1 MLCFFSE
8 RTTGG
13 VLAGLIPQSFINDL
27 IDRADIVDVVGSRVA
42 LKKSGKNYSGLCP
55 FHDEKSPSF
64 SVSPD
69 KQFFHCFGCQESGS
83 ALTFL
88 MKYERME
95 FVEAVETLAK
105 DLGLTVPR
113 EKSNRNYVEVDQ
125 RIFQALEKAERVY
138 KQQLRGMPAAVDY
151 LKGRGLTGV
160 TARDFGIGYA
170 PEGWHS
176 LSEVLLDE
184 DVSAEVMLKA
194 GLTIKNDSGRVYDRF
209 RHRIMF
215 PIRDVRGRVI
225 GFGGRKLGDEEGPKY
240 LNSPETP
247 VFAKNQELY
256 GLYEA
261 RKALR
266 NIDRLLVVEGYM
278 DVVALA
284 QGGFRNAVATL
295 GTATGEA
302 HYQKLY
308 RYTDE
313 VVCCFDGD
321 KAGRAAAWRALE
333 SALPVLNEH
342 RQLKFVF
349 LPDGEDPDSLVR
361 DQGAEAF
368 SEFLQNATPGIEYL
382 FNKLGEG
389 LDLQSLDGR
398 ARFMGL
404 ANPYVEKIPA
414 GILQQL
420 VRKRVREIG
429 GMETG
434 TIRPAGRE
442 SKPRVSM
449 RDDGEFGP
457 VLAQRLIGMLLKAP
471 SLWIELDKNTQ
482 AELLAHHKELGVL
495 GRLVSLLDAQPESDT
510 NEILIAWPEEGEQ
523 QRLIELAKKPMASSA
538 QAWRQEFLDGS
549 AHLLRQR
556 ERSKRQQH
564 IAELKALG
572 EEDKLRDLLPSKSRL
587 GDNLS

>member
-1 MLCFFSE
+1 M
-8 RTTGG
+8 
-13 VLAGLIPQSFINDL
+13 AGLIPQSFINDL

>member
-1 MLCFFSE
+1 M
-8 RTTGG
+8 
-13 VLAGLIPQSFINDL
+13 AGLIPQSFINDL
-27 IDRADIVDVVGSRVA
+27 IDRVDIVDVIDGRVA
-42 LKKSGKNYSGLCP
+42 LKKTGKNYSGLCP

-69 KQFFHCFGCQESGS
+69 KQFFHCFGCQESGT

-95 FVEAVETLAK
+95 FVEAVEALAK

-113 EKSNRNYVEVDQ
+113 EKSSRNYVEVDQ
-125 RIFQALEKAERVY
+125 GIYQALEGAEGIYR
-138 KQQLRGMPAAVDY
+138 QALRGADLAVAY
-151 LKGRGLTGV
+151 LKSRGLTGI

-170 PEGWHS
+170 PEGWHNV
-176 LSEVLLDE
+176 SEALMAKGATSDAL
-184 DVSAEVMLKA
+184 LKA
-194 GLTIKNDSGRVYDRF
+194 GLTIKNDNGRVYDRF

-215 PIRDVRGRVI
+215 PIRDLRGRVI

-247 VFAKNQELY
+247 VFSKSQELY

-284 QGGFRNAVATL
+284 QNGFRNAVATL

-361 DQGAEAF
+361 DNGAEAF
-368 SEFLQNATPGIEYL
+368 NEFLRNATPGIEYL
-382 FNKLGEG
+382 FSKLGEG
-389 LDLQSLDGR
+389 LDLQTLDGR

-404 ANPYVEKIPA
+404 ANPYVDKIPE
-414 GILQQL
+414 GILKDL
-420 VRKRVREIG
+420 VKARVREIG
-429 GMETG
+429 GMAAPLAGSAKAPVTRQGASHGVLTG
-434 TIRPAGRE
+434 KG
-442 SKPRVSM
+442 S
-449 RDDGEFGP
+449 
-457 VLAQRLIGMLLKAP
+457 VLAQRLLTILLKAP
-471 SLWIELDKNTQ
+471 LLWHQLDEDLRRQIIAHSNDLGLLGELTNF
-482 AELLAHHKELGVL
+482 
-495 GRLVSLLDAQPESDT
+495 LLDRPEANVD
-510 NEILIAWPEEGEQ
+510 EILIGWPQEESQ
-523 QRLIELAKKPMASSA
+523 QALIELAKKPLDLGEE
-538 QAWRQEFLDGS
+538 AWLQTLAEGFTN
-549 AHLLRQR
+549 LLRQR
-556 ERSKRQQH
+556 EKNQRQALL
-564 IAELKALG
+564 AELAAQGEDEKIKAA
-572 EEDKLRDLLPSKSRL
+572 
-587 GDNLS
+587 LSESTSSNSP

>member
-1 MLCFFSE
+1 MGLF
-8 RTTGG
+8 
-13 VLAGLIPQSFINDL
+13 VAGLIPQSFINDL
-27 IDRADIVDVVGSRVA
+27 IDRVDIVDVIGGRVA
-42 LKKSGKNYSGLCP
+42 LKKTGKNYSGLCP

-69 KQFFHCFGCQESGS
+69 KQFFHCFGCQESGT

-95 FVEAVETLAK
+95 FVEAVEALAK

-113 EKSNRNYVEVDQ
+113 EKSSRNYVEVDQ
-125 RIFQALEKAERVY
+125 GIYQALEGAEGIYRLA
-138 KQQLRGMPAAVDY
+138 LRGADLAVAY
-151 LKGRGLTGV
+151 LKSRGLTGI

-170 PEGWHS
+170 PEGWHNV
-176 LSEVLLDE
+176 SEALMAKGATSDALLQ
-184 DVSAEVMLKA
+184 A
-194 GLTIKNDSGRVYDRF
+194 GLTIKNDNGRVYDRF

-215 PIRDVRGRVI
+215 PIRDMRGRVI

-247 VFAKNQELY
+247 VFSKSQELY

-284 QGGFRNAVATL
+284 QNGFRNAVATL

-302 HYQKLY
+302 HYRKLY

-361 DQGAEAF
+361 DNGAEAF
-368 SEFLQNATPGIEYL
+368 NEFLRNATPGIEYL
-382 FNKLGEG
+382 FSKLSEG
-389 LDLQSLDGR
+389 LDLQTLDGR

-404 ANPYVEKIPA
+404 ANPYVDKIPE
-414 GILQQL
+414 GILKDL
-420 VRKRVREIG
+420 VKARVREIG
-429 GMETG
+429 GMSAPLAGSAKAPVTRQG
-434 TIRPAGRE
+434 TSHGVLAGKGSVR
-442 SKPRVSM
+442 
-449 RDDGEFGP
+449 
-457 VLAQRLIGMLLKAP
+457 AQRLLTILLKAP
-471 SLWIELDKNTQ
+471 SLWHQLDEDLRRQ
-482 AELLAHHKELGVL
+482 ILAHSNDMGLLGELTNF
-495 GRLVSLLDAQPESDT
+495 LLDRPEANVD
-510 NEILIAWPEEGEQ
+510 EILIGWPQDESQ
-523 QRLIELAKKPMASSA
+523 QALIELAKKPLDLGEE
-538 QAWRQEFLDGS
+538 AWLQTLAEGFTN
-549 AHLLRQR
+549 LLRQR
-556 ERSKRQQH
+556 EKNQRQALL
-564 IAELKALG
+564 AELAAQGEDEKVKAAMS
-572 EEDKLRDLLPSKSRL
+572 ESISSNSP
-587 GDNLS
+587 

>member
-1 MLCFFSE
+1 
-8 RTTGG
+8 
-13 VLAGLIPQSFINDL
+13 VAGLIPQSFINDL
-27 IDRADIVDVVGSRVA
+27 IDRADIVDVVGSRVT

-95 FVEAVETLAK
+95 FVEAVEALAK
-105 DLGLTVPR
+105 DLGLAVPR

-138 KQQLRGMPAAVDY
+138 KQELRTMPAAVDY
-151 LKGRGLTGV
+151 LKGRSLTGV

-170 PEGWHS
+170 PEGWHC
-176 LSEVLLDE
+176 LSEILQE
-184 DVSAEVMLKA
+184 EGVSAEVMLKA

-284 QGGFRNAVATL
+284 QRGFPNAVATL

-368 SEFLQNATPGIEYL
+368 ATFLQNATPGIEYL
-382 FNKLGEG
+382 FSKLGEG

-414 GILQQL
+414 GILQDL
-420 VRKRVREIG
+420 VKKRVREIG
-429 GMETG
+429 GMDSG
-434 TIRPAGRE
+434 SVRPARVE
-442 SKPRVSM
+442 SRPRANSGN
-449 RDDGEFGP
+449 DAQFGS
-457 VLAQRLIGMLLKAP
+457 VLAQRLIAMLLKAP
-471 SLWIELDKNTQ
+471 NLWQTLNSDVQKQ
-482 AELLAHHKELGVL
+482 LLAHQQELGAL
-495 GRLVSLLDAQPESDT
+495 GRLVSLLNAQPQADT
-510 NEILIAWPEEGEQ
+510 NEILIAWPEEVEQ
-523 QRLIELAKKPMASSA
+523 HRLIELAKKPMASNA
-538 QAWRQEFLDGS
+538 QAWQQELLDGS
-549 AHLLRQR
+549 MHLLRLR
-556 ERSKRQQH
+556 ERSVRQQR
-564 IAELKALG
+564 IAELKASG
-572 EEDKLRDLLPSKSRL
+572 EEDKLRDLLPSKTRS
-587 GDNLS
+587 GDSASEG

>member
-1 MLCFFSE
+1 M
-8 RTTGG
+8 
-13 VLAGLIPQSFINDL
+13 
-27 IDRADIVDVVGSRVA
+27 
-42 LKKSGKNYSGLCP
+42 
-55 FHDEKSPSF
+55 
-64 SVSPD
+64 
-69 KQFFHCFGCQESGS
+69 
-83 ALTFL
+83 
-88 MKYERME
+88 
-95 FVEAVETLAK
+95 
-105 DLGLTVPR
+105 GLTVPR
-113 EKSNRNYVEVDQ
+113 EKSNRNYIEVDQ
-125 RIFQALEKAERVY
+125 RIYQALEKAERVY
-138 KQQLRGMPAAVDY
+138 KQRLREMPAAVDY

-170 PEGWHS
+170 PQGWHS
-176 LSEVLLDE
+176 LSEVLLNE

-266 NIDRLLVVEGYM
+266 SIDRLLVVEGYM

-284 QGGFRNAVATL
+284 QRGFRNAVATL

-333 SALPVLNEH
+333 SALSVLNEH

-349 LPDGEDPDSLVR
+349 LPDGEDPDSMVR

-368 SEFLQNATPGIEYL
+368 SEFLQNATPGLEYL
-382 FNKLGEG
+382 FSKLGEG

-404 ANPYVEKIPA
+404 ANPLVEKIPA
-414 GILQQL
+414 GILQEL
-420 VRKRVREIG
+420 VRKRVQEIG
-429 GMETG
+429 GIETG
-434 TIRPAGRE
+434 TIRAEDGK
-442 SKPRVSM
+442 SKLRVSK
-449 RDDGEFGP
+449 RDDGRFGS
-457 VLAQRLIGMLLKAP
+457 VLAQRLLGMLLKAP
-471 SLWIELDKNTQ
+471 YLWSELDKSTQ
-482 AELLAHHKELGVL
+482 AEFLAYRKELGVL
-495 GRLVSLLDAQPESDT
+495 GRLVSLLHAQPDLDT
-510 NEILIAWPEEGEQ
+510 NEILIAWSDEGDQ
-523 QRLIELAKKPMASSA
+523 QRLIEFAKKPVASSA

-549 AHLLRQR
+549 THLLRQC
-556 ERSKRQQH
+556 ERSRRQKY
-564 IAELKALG
+564 IAQLKASG
-572 EEDKLRDLLPSKSRL
+572 NEEKLRELLPSKSRL
-587 GDNLS
+587 GDT

>member
-1 MLCFFSE
+1 M
-8 RTTGG
+8 
-13 VLAGLIPQSFINDL
+13 AGLIPQSFINDL
-27 IDRADIVDVVGSRVA
+27 IDRADIVDVVGSRVT

-95 FVEAVETLAK
+95 FVEAVEALAK

-125 RIFQALEKAERVY
+125 RIFQSLEQAERVY
-138 KQQLRGMPAAVDY
+138 KQELRASPAAVDY

-170 PEGWHS
+170 PEGWHC
-176 LSEVLLDE
+176 LSEMLQQE
-184 DVSAEVMLKA
+184 GISADVMLKA

-266 NIDRLLVVEGYM
+266 SIDCLLVVEGYM

-284 QGGFRNAVATL
+284 QRGFPNAVATR
-295 GTATGEA
+295 GTATGAA
-302 HYQKLY
+302 H
-308 RYTDE
+308 
-313 VVCCFDGD
+313 
-321 KAGRAAAWRALE
+321 
-333 SALPVLNEH
+333 
-342 RQLKFVF
+342 
-349 LPDGEDPDSLVR
+349 
-361 DQGAEAF
+361 
-368 SEFLQNATPGIEYL
+368 
-382 FNKLGEG
+382 
-389 LDLQSLDGR
+389 
-398 ARFMGL
+398 
-404 ANPYVEKIPA
+404 
-414 GILQQL
+414 
-420 VRKRVREIG
+420 
-429 GMETG
+429 
-434 TIRPAGRE
+434 
-442 SKPRVSM
+442 
-449 RDDGEFGP
+449 
-457 VLAQRLIGMLLKAP
+457 
-471 SLWIELDKNTQ
+471 
-482 AELLAHHKELGVL
+482 
-495 GRLVSLLDAQPESDT
+495 
-510 NEILIAWPEEGEQ
+510 
-523 QRLIELAKKPMASSA
+523 
-538 QAWRQEFLDGS
+538 
-549 AHLLRQR
+549 
-556 ERSKRQQH
+556 
-564 IAELKALG
+564 
-572 EEDKLRDLLPSKSRL
+572 
-587 GDNLS
+587 

>member
-414 GILQQL
+414 GILQEL

-471 SLWIELDKNTQ
+471 NLWIELDKSTQ

-549 AHLLRQR
+549 VHLLRQR
-556 ERSKRQQH
+556 ERSERQRH

>member
-1 MLCFFSE
+1 M
-8 RTTGG
+8 
-13 VLAGLIPQSFINDL
+13 AGLIPQSFINDL
-27 IDRADIVDVVGSRVA
+27 IDRVDIVDVIDGRVA
-42 LKKSGKNYSGLCP
+42 LKKTGKNYSGLCP

-69 KQFFHCFGCQESGS
+69 KQFFHCFGCQESGT

-88 MKYERME
+88 MKFERME
-95 FVEAVETLAK
+95 FVEAVEALAK

-113 EKSNRNYVEVDQ
+113 EKSNREYVEVDQ
-125 RIFQALEKAERVY
+125 GIYRALEGAEQVY
-138 KQQLRGMPAAVDY
+138 RKQLRGADVAVEY

-170 PEGWHS
+170 PEGWQNV
-176 LSEVLLDE
+176 SERLL
-184 DVSAEVMLKA
+184 AEGATSDALLKA
-194 GLTIKNDSGRVYDRF
+194 GLTIKNDAGRVYDRF

-240 LNSPETP
+240 LNSPETA
-247 VFAKNQELY
+247 VFSKSQELY

-284 QGGFRNAVATL
+284 QNGFRNAVATL

-308 RYTDE
+308 RYTEE
-313 VVCCFDGD
+313 VICCFDGD
-321 KAGRAAAWRALE
+321 RAGRSAAWRALE

-361 DQGAEAF
+361 DQGAAAF
-368 SEFLQNATPGIEYL
+368 TEFLNNATPGVEYL
-382 FNKLGEG
+382 FSKLGEG
-389 LDLQSLDGR
+389 LDLESLDGR

-404 ANPYVEKIPA
+404 ATPYVDKIPD
-414 GILQQL
+414 GILKDL
-420 VRKRVREIG
+420 VKARVREMG
-429 GMETG
+429 GMAVTTSEAVRRATKRRDNPRDLGQTG
-434 TIRPAGRE
+434 SAGVLGPA
-442 SKPRVSM
+442 
-449 RDDGEFGP
+449 
-457 VLAQRLIGMLLKAP
+457 LAQKMLGILLKAP
-471 SLWIELDKNTQ
+471 SLWTEVDQSTQ
-482 AELLAHHKELGVL
+482 QALAGQSKELGLL
-495 GRLVSLLDAQPESDT
+495 GGMAQFLTQNPEADV
-510 NEILIAWPEEGEQ
+510 NEILVAWHDETEQ
-523 QRLIELAKKPMASSA
+523 QRLIAIAKKPLAA
-538 QAWRQEFLDGS
+538 DEDAWRQELLDGC
-549 AHLLRQR
+549 AGLIRQL
-556 ERSKRQQH
+556 EKKHRQQR
-564 IAELKALG
+564 IAELRARG
-572 EEDKLRDLLPSKSRL
+572 EDEKIRDFLPRSAAQDDSPP
-587 GDNLS
+587 GMSSE

>member
-105 DLGLTVPR
+105 DLGLTVPK

-414 GILQQL
+414 GILQEL

-471 SLWIELDKNTQ
+471 NLWIELDKSTQ
-482 AELLAHHKELGVL
+482 AELLARHKELGVL

-549 AHLLRQR
+549 VHLLRQR
-556 ERSKRQQH
+556 ERSERQRH

>member
-1 MLCFFSE
+1 M
-8 RTTGG
+8 
-13 VLAGLIPQSFINDL
+13 AGLIPQSFINDL
-27 IDRADIVDVVGSRVA
+27 IDRVDIVDVIDGRVA
-42 LKKSGKNYSGLCP
+42 LKKTGKNYSGLCP

-69 KQFFHCFGCQESGS
+69 KQFFHCFGCQESGT

-95 FVEAVETLAK
+95 FVEAVEALAK

-113 EKSNRNYVEVDQ
+113 EKSSRNYVEVDQ
-125 RIFQALEKAERVY
+125 GIYQALEGAEGIYR
-138 KQQLRGMPAAVDY
+138 QALRGADLAVAY
-151 LKGRGLTGV
+151 LKSRGLTGI

-170 PEGWHS
+170 PEGWHNV
-176 LSEVLLDE
+176 SEALMAKGATSDAL
-184 DVSAEVMLKA
+184 LKA
-194 GLTIKNDSGRVYDRF
+194 GLTIKNDNGRVYDRF

-215 PIRDVRGRVI
+215 PIRDLRGRVI

-247 VFAKNQELY
+247 VFSKSQELY

-284 QGGFRNAVATL
+284 QNGFRNAVATL

-361 DQGAEAF
+361 DNGAEAF
-368 SEFLQNATPGIEYL
+368 IEFLRNATPGIEYL
-382 FNKLGEG
+382 FSKLSEG
-389 LDLQSLDGR
+389 LDLQTLDGR

-404 ANPYVEKIPA
+404 ANPYVDKIPE
-414 GILQQL
+414 GILKDL
-420 VRKRVREIG
+420 VKARVREIG
-429 GMETG
+429 GMAAPLAGSAKAPVTRQGASHGILTG
-434 TIRPAGRE
+434 KG
-442 SKPRVSM
+442 S
-449 RDDGEFGP
+449 
-457 VLAQRLIGMLLKAP
+457 VLAQRLLTILLKAP
-471 SLWIELDKNTQ
+471 LLWHQLDEDLRRQIIAHSNDLGLLGELTNF
-482 AELLAHHKELGVL
+482 
-495 GRLVSLLDAQPESDT
+495 LLDRPEANVD
-510 NEILIAWPEEGEQ
+510 EILIGWPQEESQ
-523 QRLIELAKKPMASSA
+523 QALIELAKRPLDLGEE
-538 QAWRQEFLDGS
+538 AWLQTLAEGFTN
-549 AHLLRQR
+549 LLRQR
-556 ERSKRQQH
+556 EKNQRQALL
-564 IAELKALG
+564 AELAAQGEDEKIKAA
-572 EEDKLRDLLPSKSRL
+572 
-587 GDNLS
+587 LSESTSSNSP

>member
-1 MLCFFSE
+1 M
-8 RTTGG
+8 GG
-13 VLAGLIPQSFINDL
+13 FLAGLIPQSFINDL

-266 NIDRLLVVEGYM
+266 SIDRLLVVEGYM

-284 QGGFRNAVATL
+284 QRGFRNAVATL

-321 KAGRAAAWRALE
+321 KAGRAAAWRALD

-414 GILQQL
+414 GILQEL
-420 VRKRVREIG
+420 VRKRVREMG
-429 GMETG
+429 GMDTG
-434 TIRPAGRE
+434 TIRPARSE
-442 SKPRVSM
+442 SKSRVSM

-471 SLWIELDKNTQ
+471 NLWSELDKSTK
-482 AELLAHHKELGVL
+482 AELLARHKELGVL
-495 GRLVSLLDAQPESDT
+495 GRLVSLLDTQPESDT
-510 NEILIAWPEEGEQ
+510 NEILIAWPDEGEQ
-523 QRLIELAKKPMASSA
+523 KRLIELAKKPMASGA

>member
-27 IDRADIVDVVGSRVA
+27 IDRADIVDVVGSRIA

-414 GILQQL
+414 GILQEL

-471 SLWIELDKNTQ
+471 NLWIELDKSTQ

-549 AHLLRQR
+549 VHLLRQR
-556 ERSKRQQH
+556 ERSERQRH

>member
-1 MLCFFSE
+1 M
-8 RTTGG
+8 
-13 VLAGLIPQSFINDL
+13 AGLIPQSFINDL
-27 IDRADIVDVVGSRVA
+27 IDRVDIVDVIDGRVA
-42 LKKSGKNYSGLCP
+42 LKKTGKNYSGLCP

-69 KQFFHCFGCQESGS
+69 KQFFHCFGCQESGT

-95 FVEAVETLAK
+95 FVEAVEALAK

-113 EKSNRNYVEVDQ
+113 EKSSRNYVEVDQ
-125 RIFQALEKAERVY
+125 GIYQALEGAEGIYR
-138 KQQLRGMPAAVDY
+138 QALRGADLAVAY
-151 LKGRGLTGV
+151 LKSRGLTGI

-170 PEGWHS
+170 PEGWHNV
-176 LSEVLLDE
+176 SEALMAKGATSDAL
-184 DVSAEVMLKA
+184 LKA
-194 GLTIKNDSGRVYDRF
+194 GLTIKNDNGRVYDRF

-215 PIRDVRGRVI
+215 PIRDLRGRVI

-247 VFAKNQELY
+247 VFSKSQELY

-284 QGGFRNAVATL
+284 QNGFRNAVATL

-321 KAGRAAAWRALE
+321 KAGRSAAWRALE

-361 DQGAEAF
+361 DNGAEAF
-368 SEFLQNATPGIEYL
+368 NEFLRNATPGIEYL
-382 FNKLGEG
+382 FSKLSEG
-389 LDLQSLDGR
+389 LDLQTLDGR

-404 ANPYVEKIPA
+404 ANPYVDKIPE
-414 GILQQL
+414 GILKDL
-420 VRKRVREIG
+420 VKARVREIG
-429 GMETG
+429 GMAAPLAGSAKAPVTRQRASHGILTG
-434 TIRPAGRE
+434 KG
-442 SKPRVSM
+442 S
-449 RDDGEFGP
+449 
-457 VLAQRLIGMLLKAP
+457 VLAQRLLTILLKAP
-471 SLWIELDKNTQ
+471 LLWHQLDEDLRRQIIAHSNDLGLLGELTNF
-482 AELLAHHKELGVL
+482 
-495 GRLVSLLDAQPESDT
+495 LLDRPEANVD
-510 NEILIAWPEEGEQ
+510 EILIGWPQEESQ
-523 QRLIELAKKPMASSA
+523 QALIELAKKPLDLGEE
-538 QAWRQEFLDGS
+538 AWLQTLAEGFTN
-549 AHLLRQR
+549 LLRQR
-556 ERSKRQQH
+556 EKNQRQALL
-564 IAELKALG
+564 AELAAQGEDEKIKAA
-572 EEDKLRDLLPSKSRL
+572 
-587 GDNLS
+587 LSESTSSNSP

>member
-1 MLCFFSE
+1 M
-8 RTTGG
+8 
-13 VLAGLIPQSFINDL
+13 AGLIPQSFINDL
-27 IDRADIVDVVGSRVA
+27 IDRVDIVDVIDGRVA
-42 LKKSGKNYSGLCP
+42 LKKTGKNYSGLCP

-69 KQFFHCFGCQESGS
+69 KQFFHCFGCQESGT

-95 FVEAVETLAK
+95 FVEAVEALAK

-113 EKSNRNYVEVDQ
+113 EKSSRNYVEVDQ
-125 RIFQALEKAERVY
+125 GIYQALEGAEGIYR
-138 KQQLRGMPAAVDY
+138 QALRGADLAVAY
-151 LKGRGLTGV
+151 LKSRGLTGI

-170 PEGWHS
+170 PEGWHNV
-176 LSEVLLDE
+176 SEALMAKGATSDAL
-184 DVSAEVMLKA
+184 LKA
-194 GLTIKNDSGRVYDRF
+194 GLTIKNDNGRVYDRF

-215 PIRDVRGRVI
+215 PIRDLRGRVI

-247 VFAKNQELY
+247 VFSKSQELY

-284 QGGFRNAVATL
+284 QNGFRNAVATL

-361 DQGAEAF
+361 DNGAEAF
-368 SEFLQNATPGIEYL
+368 NEFLRNATPGIEYL
-382 FNKLGEG
+382 FSKLSEG
-389 LDLQSLDGR
+389 LDLQTLDGR

-404 ANPYVEKIPA
+404 ANPYVDKIPE
-414 GILQQL
+414 GILKDL
-420 VRKRVREIG
+420 VKARVREIG
-429 GMETG
+429 GMAAPLAGSAKAPVTRQGASHGILTG
-434 TIRPAGRE
+434 KG
-442 SKPRVSM
+442 S
-449 RDDGEFGP
+449 
-457 VLAQRLIGMLLKAP
+457 VLAQRLLTILLKAP
-471 SLWIELDKNTQ
+471 LLWHQLDEDLHRQIIAHSNDLGLLGELTNF
-482 AELLAHHKELGVL
+482 
-495 GRLVSLLDAQPESDT
+495 LLDRPEANVD
-510 NEILIAWPEEGEQ
+510 EILIGWPQEESQ
-523 QRLIELAKKPMASSA
+523 QALIELAKKPLDLGEE
-538 QAWRQEFLDGS
+538 AWLQTLAEGFTN
-549 AHLLRQR
+549 LLRQR
-556 ERSKRQQH
+556 EKNQRQALL
-564 IAELKALG
+564 AELAAQGEDEKIKAA
-572 EEDKLRDLLPSKSRL
+572 
-587 GDNLS
+587 LSESTSSNSP

>member
-1 MLCFFSE
+1 VLCFFSE

-170 PEGWHS
+170 AEGWHS

-414 GILQQL
+414 GILQEL

-434 TIRPAGRE
+434 TIRAAGRE

-471 SLWIELDKNTQ
+471 NLWIELDKSTQ
-482 AELLAHHKELGVL
+482 AELLARHKELGVL

-549 AHLLRQR
+549 VHLLRQR
-556 ERSKRQQH
+556 ERSERQRH

>member
-414 GILQQL
+414 GILQEL

-471 SLWIELDKNTQ
+471 NLWIELDTSTQ

>member
-1 MLCFFSE
+1 M
-8 RTTGG
+8 
-13 VLAGLIPQSFINDL
+13 AGLIPQSFINDL
-27 IDRADIVDVVGSRVA
+27 IDRVDIVDVIDGRVA
-42 LKKSGKNYSGLCP
+42 LKKTGKNYSGLCP

-69 KQFFHCFGCQESGS
+69 KQFFHCFGCQESGT

-95 FVEAVETLAK
+95 FVEAVEALAK

-113 EKSNRNYVEVDQ
+113 EKSSRNYVEVDQ
-125 RIFQALEKAERVY
+125 GIYQALEGAEGIYR
-138 KQQLRGMPAAVDY
+138 QALRGADLAVAY
-151 LKGRGLTGV
+151 LKSRGLTGI

-170 PEGWHS
+170 PEGWHNV
-176 LSEVLLDE
+176 SEALMAKGATSDAL
-184 DVSAEVMLKA
+184 LKA
-194 GLTIKNDSGRVYDRF
+194 GLTIKNDNGRVYDRF

-215 PIRDVRGRVI
+215 PIRDLRGRVI

-247 VFAKNQELY
+247 VFSKSQELY

-284 QGGFRNAVATL
+284 QNGFRNAVATL

-361 DQGAEAF
+361 DNGAEAF
-368 SEFLQNATPGIEYL
+368 NEFLRNATPGIEYL
-382 FNKLGEG
+382 FSKLSEG
-389 LDLQSLDGR
+389 LDLQTLDGR

-404 ANPYVEKIPA
+404 ANPYVDKIPE
-414 GILQQL
+414 GILKDL
-420 VRKRVREIG
+420 VKARVREIG
-429 GMETG
+429 GMAAPLAGSAKAPVTRQRASHGILTG
-434 TIRPAGRE
+434 KG
-442 SKPRVSM
+442 S
-449 RDDGEFGP
+449 
-457 VLAQRLIGMLLKAP
+457 VLAQRLLTILLKAP
-471 SLWIELDKNTQ
+471 LLWHQLDEDLHRQIIAHSNDLGLLGELTNF
-482 AELLAHHKELGVL
+482 
-495 GRLVSLLDAQPESDT
+495 LLDRPEANVD
-510 NEILIAWPEEGEQ
+510 EILIGWPQEESQ
-523 QRLIELAKKPMASSA
+523 QALIELAKKPLDLGEE
-538 QAWRQEFLDGS
+538 AWLQTLAEGFTN
-549 AHLLRQR
+549 LLRQR
-556 ERSKRQQH
+556 EKNQRQALL
-564 IAELKALG
+564 AELAAQGEDEKIKAA
-572 EEDKLRDLLPSKSRL
+572 
-587 GDNLS
+587 LSESTSSNSP

>member
-1 MLCFFSE
+1 M
-8 RTTGG
+8 
-13 VLAGLIPQSFINDL
+13 AGLIPQSFINDL
-27 IDRADIVDVVGSRVA
+27 IDRVDIVDVIDGRVA
-42 LKKSGKNYSGLCP
+42 LKKTGKNYSGLCP

-69 KQFFHCFGCQESGS
+69 KQFFHCFGCQESGT

-95 FVEAVETLAK
+95 FVEAVEALAK

-113 EKSNRNYVEVDQ
+113 EKSSRNYVEVDQ
-125 RIFQALEKAERVY
+125 GIYQALEGAEGIYR
-138 KQQLRGMPAAVDY
+138 QALRGADLAVAY
-151 LKGRGLTGV
+151 LKSRGLTGI

-170 PEGWHS
+170 PEGWHNV
-176 LSEVLLDE
+176 SEALMAKGATSDAL
-184 DVSAEVMLKA
+184 LKA
-194 GLTIKNDSGRVYDRF
+194 GLTIKNDNGRVYDRF

-215 PIRDVRGRVI
+215 PIRDLRGRVI

-247 VFAKNQELY
+247 VFSKSQELY

-284 QGGFRNAVATL
+284 QNGFRNAVATL

-321 KAGRAAAWRALE
+321 KAGRSAAWRALE

-361 DQGAEAF
+361 DNGAEAF
-368 SEFLQNATPGIEYL
+368 NEFLRNATPGIEYL
-382 FNKLGEG
+382 FSKLSEG
-389 LDLQSLDGR
+389 LDLQTLDGR

-404 ANPYVEKIPA
+404 ANPYVDKIPE
-414 GILQQL
+414 GILKDL
-420 VRKRVREIG
+420 VKARVREIG
-429 GMETG
+429 GMAAPLAGSAKAPVTRQGASHGVLTG
-434 TIRPAGRE
+434 KG
-442 SKPRVSM
+442 S
-449 RDDGEFGP
+449 
-457 VLAQRLIGMLLKAP
+457 VLAQRLLTILLKAP
-471 SLWIELDKNTQ
+471 LLWHQLDEDLHRQIIAHSNDLGLLGELTNF
-482 AELLAHHKELGVL
+482 
-495 GRLVSLLDAQPESDT
+495 LLDRPEANVD
-510 NEILIAWPEEGEQ
+510 EILIGWPQEESQ
-523 QRLIELAKKPMASSA
+523 QALIELAKKPLDLGEE
-538 QAWRQEFLDGS
+538 AWLQTLAEGFTN
-549 AHLLRQR
+549 LLRQR
-556 ERSKRQQH
+556 EKNQRQALL
-564 IAELKALG
+564 AELAAQGEDEKIKAA
-572 EEDKLRDLLPSKSRL
+572 
-587 GDNLS
+587 LSESTSSNSP

>member
-105 DLGLTVPR
+105 DLGLTVPK

-414 GILQQL
+414 GILQEL

-434 TIRPAGRE
+434 TIRAAGRE

-471 SLWIELDKNTQ
+471 NLWIELDKSTQ
-482 AELLAHHKELGVL
+482 AELLARHKELGVL

-549 AHLLRQR
+549 VHLLRQR
-556 ERSKRQQH
+556 ERSERQRH

>member
-1 MLCFFSE
+1 M
-8 RTTGG
+8 
-13 VLAGLIPQSFINDL
+13 AGLIPQSFINDL
-27 IDRADIVDVVGSRVA
+27 IDRVDIVDVIDGRVA
-42 LKKSGKNYSGLCP
+42 LKKTGKNYSGLCP

-69 KQFFHCFGCQESGS
+69 KQFFHCFGCQESGT

-95 FVEAVETLAK
+95 FVEAVEALAK

-113 EKSNRNYVEVDQ
+113 EKSSRNYVEVDQ
-125 RIFQALEKAERVY
+125 GIYQALEGAEGIYR
-138 KQQLRGMPAAVDY
+138 QALRGADLAVAY
-151 LKGRGLTGV
+151 LKSRGLTGI

-170 PEGWHS
+170 PEGWHNV
-176 LSEVLLDE
+176 SEALMAKGATSDAL
-184 DVSAEVMLKA
+184 LKA
-194 GLTIKNDSGRVYDRF
+194 GLTIKNDNGRVYDRF

-215 PIRDVRGRVI
+215 PIRDLRGRVI

-247 VFAKNQELY
+247 VFSKSQELY

-284 QGGFRNAVATL
+284 QNGFRNAVATL

-361 DQGAEAF
+361 DNGAEAF
-368 SEFLQNATPGIEYL
+368 IEFLRNATPGIEYL
-382 FNKLGEG
+382 FSKLSEG
-389 LDLQSLDGR
+389 LDLQTLDGR

-404 ANPYVEKIPA
+404 ANPYVDKIPE
-414 GILQQL
+414 GILKDL
-420 VRKRVREIG
+420 VKARVREIG
-429 GMETG
+429 GMAAPLAGSAKAPVTRQGASHGILTG
-434 TIRPAGRE
+434 KG
-442 SKPRVSM
+442 S
-449 RDDGEFGP
+449 
-457 VLAQRLIGMLLKAP
+457 VLAQRLLTILLKAP
-471 SLWIELDKNTQ
+471 LLWHQLDEDLRRQIIAHSNDLGLLGELTNF
-482 AELLAHHKELGVL
+482 
-495 GRLVSLLDAQPESDT
+495 LLDRPEANVD
-510 NEILIAWPEEGEQ
+510 EILIGWPQEESQ
-523 QRLIELAKKPMASSA
+523 QALIELAKRPLDLGEE
-538 QAWRQEFLDGS
+538 AWLQTLAEGFTN
-549 AHLLRQR
+549 LLRQR
-556 ERSKRQQH
+556 EKNQRQALL
-564 IAELKALG
+564 AELSAQGEDEKIKAA
-572 EEDKLRDLLPSKSRL
+572 
-587 GDNLS
+587 LSESTSSNSP

>member
-27 IDRADIVDVVGSRVA
+27 IDRADIVDVVGSRIA

-414 GILQQL
+414 GILQEL

-471 SLWIELDKNTQ
+471 NLWIELDKSTQ

-549 AHLLRQR
+549 VHLLRQR

>member
-27 IDRADIVDVVGSRVA
+27 IDRADIVDVVGSRIA

-125 RIFQALEKAERVY
+125 RIFQALEKAEQVY
-138 KQQLRGMPAAVDY
+138 KQQLRRMPAAVDY

-170 PEGWHS
+170 AEGWHS

-225 GFGGRKLGDEEGPKY
+225 GFGGRKLGDEVGPKY

-247 VFAKNQELY
+247 VYAKNQELY

-414 GILQQL
+414 GILQEL

-471 SLWIELDKNTQ
+471 NLWIELDKSTQ

-549 AHLLRQR
+549 VHLLRQR
-556 ERSKRQQH
+556 ERSERQRH

-587 GDNLS
+587 GDNQS

>member
-1 MLCFFSE
+1 M
-8 RTTGG
+8 
-13 VLAGLIPQSFINDL
+13 AGLIPQSFINDL
-27 IDRADIVDVVGSRVA
+27 IDRVDIVDVIDGRVA
-42 LKKSGKNYSGLCP
+42 LKKTGKNYSGLCP

-69 KQFFHCFGCQESGS
+69 KQFFHCFGCQESGT

-95 FVEAVETLAK
+95 FVEAVEALAK

-113 EKSNRNYVEVDQ
+113 EKSSRNYVEVDQ
-125 RIFQALEKAERVY
+125 GIYQALEGAEGIYR
-138 KQQLRGMPAAVDY
+138 QALRGADLAVAY
-151 LKGRGLTGV
+151 LKSRGLTGI

-170 PEGWHS
+170 PEGWHNV
-176 LSEVLLDE
+176 SEALMAKGATSDAL
-184 DVSAEVMLKA
+184 LKA
-194 GLTIKNDSGRVYDRF
+194 GLTIKNDNGRVYDRF

-215 PIRDVRGRVI
+215 PIRDLRGRVI

-247 VFAKNQELY
+247 VFSKSQELY

-284 QGGFRNAVATL
+284 QNGFRNAVATL

-361 DQGAEAF
+361 DNGAEAF
-368 SEFLQNATPGIEYL
+368 IEFLGNATPGIEYL
-382 FNKLGEG
+382 FSKLSEG
-389 LDLQSLDGR
+389 LDLQTLDGR

-404 ANPYVEKIPA
+404 ANPYVDKIPE
-414 GILQQL
+414 GILKDL
-420 VRKRVREIG
+420 VKARVREIG
-429 GMETG
+429 GMAAPLAGSAKAPVTRQGASHGILTG
-434 TIRPAGRE
+434 KG
-442 SKPRVSM
+442 S
-449 RDDGEFGP
+449 
-457 VLAQRLIGMLLKAP
+457 VLAQRLLTILLKAP
-471 SLWIELDKNTQ
+471 LLWHQLDEDLRRQIIAHSNDLGLLGELTNF
-482 AELLAHHKELGVL
+482 
-495 GRLVSLLDAQPESDT
+495 LLDRPEANVD
-510 NEILIAWPEEGEQ
+510 EILIGWPQEESQ
-523 QRLIELAKKPMASSA
+523 QALIELAKKPLDLGEE
-538 QAWRQEFLDGS
+538 AWLQTLAEGFTN
-549 AHLLRQR
+549 LLRQR
-556 ERSKRQQH
+556 EKNQRQALL
-564 IAELKALG
+564 AELAAQGEDEKIKAA
-572 EEDKLRDLLPSKSRL
+572 
-587 GDNLS
+587 LSESTSSNSP

>member
-1 MLCFFSE
+1 M
-8 RTTGG
+8 
-13 VLAGLIPQSFINDL
+13 AGLIPQSFINDL
-27 IDRADIVDVVGSRVA
+27 IDRVDIVDVIDGRVA
-42 LKKSGKNYSGLCP
+42 LKKTGKNYTGLCP

-64 SVSPD
+64 SVSPE
-69 KQFFHCFGCQESGS
+69 KQFFHCFGCQESGT

-88 MKYERME
+88 MKFERME

-105 DLGLTVPR
+105 DLGLVVPR
-113 EKSNRNYVEVDQ
+113 EKSNRPYVEVDQ
-125 RIFQALEKAERVY
+125 GIYDALDGAERIY
-138 KQQLRGMPAAVDY
+138 RQQLRGAELAVEY

-170 PEGWHS
+170 PEGWQNVS
-176 LSEVLLDE
+176 EKLLSEGATSDAL
-184 DVSAEVMLKA
+184 LKA

-225 GFGGRKLGDEEGPKY
+225 GFGGRKMGDEEGPKY

-247 VFAKNQELY
+247 VFSKGQELY

-261 RKALR
+261 RKAVR

-284 QGGFRNAVATL
+284 QNGFPNAVATL

-302 HYQKLY
+302 HYHKLY

-313 VVCCFDGD
+313 VICCFDGD
-321 KAGRAAAWRALE
+321 KAGRSAAWRALE

-361 DQGAEAF
+361 DRGSDAF
-368 SEFLQNATPGIEYL
+368 TQFLNNATPGIEYL
-382 FNKLGEG
+382 FSKLSEG

-404 ANPYVEKIPA
+404 ANPFVEKIPD
-414 GILQQL
+414 GILKDL
-420 VRKRVREIG
+420 VKARVREIG
-429 GMETG
+429 GMAAPVTG
-434 TIRPAGRE
+434 SARVPNRPIAKRE
-442 SKPRVSM
+442 ESSNVGSA
-449 RDDGEFGP
+449 
-457 VLAQRLIGMLLKAP
+457 LAQKMLSMLLKAP
-471 SLWIELDKNTQ
+471 ALWASLDESIQRDM
-482 AELLAHHKELGVL
+482 LAQSRDMGLL
-495 GRLVSLLDAQPESDT
+495 GRLVNFLADHPEADA
-510 NEILIAWPEEGEQ
+510 NEILIGWPEEGEQ
-523 QRLIELAKKPMASSA
+523 AQLIEFAKKSSA
-538 QAWRQEFLDGS
+538 SGRVAWPKELADGCT
-549 AHLLRQR
+549 HLLHQQQKKLRQR
-556 ERSKRQQH
+556 QR
-564 IAELKALG
+564 A
-572 EEDKLRDLLPSKSRL
+572 DLLAQGDEQKILETLPVPTSR
-587 GDNLS
+587 GDA

>member
-1 MLCFFSE
+1 MGLF
-8 RTTGG
+8 
-13 VLAGLIPQSFINDL
+13 VAGLIPQSFINDL
-27 IDRADIVDVVGSRVA
+27 IDRVDIVDVIGGRVA
-42 LKKSGKNYSGLCP
+42 LKKTGKNYSGLCP

-69 KQFFHCFGCQESGS
+69 KQFFHCFGCQESGT

-95 FVEAVETLAK
+95 FVEAVEALAK

-113 EKSNRNYVEVDQ
+113 EKSSRNYVEVDQ
-125 RIFQALEKAERVY
+125 GIYQALEGAEGIYRLA
-138 KQQLRGMPAAVDY
+138 LRGADLAVAY
-151 LKGRGLTGV
+151 LKSRGLTGI

-170 PEGWHS
+170 PEGWHNV
-176 LSEVLLDE
+176 SEALMAKGATSDALLQ
-184 DVSAEVMLKA
+184 A
-194 GLTIKNDSGRVYDRF
+194 GLTIKNDNGRVYDRF

-215 PIRDVRGRVI
+215 PIRDMRGRVI

-247 VFAKNQELY
+247 VFSKSQELY

-284 QGGFRNAVATL
+284 QNGFRNAVATL

-302 HYQKLY
+302 HYRKLY

-361 DQGAEAF
+361 DNGAEAF
-368 SEFLQNATPGIEYL
+368 NEFLRNATPGIEYL
-382 FNKLGEG
+382 FSKLSEG
-389 LDLQSLDGR
+389 LDLQTLDGR

-404 ANPYVEKIPA
+404 ANPYVDKIPE
-414 GILQQL
+414 GILKDL
-420 VRKRVREIG
+420 VKARVREIG
-429 GMETG
+429 GMSAPLAGSAKAPVTRQG
-434 TIRPAGRE
+434 TSHGVLAGKGSVR
-442 SKPRVSM
+442 
-449 RDDGEFGP
+449 
-457 VLAQRLIGMLLKAP
+457 AQRLLTILLKAP
-471 SLWIELDKNTQ
+471 SLWHQLDEDLRRQ
-482 AELLAHHKELGVL
+482 ILAHSNDMGLLGELTNF
-495 GRLVSLLDAQPESDT
+495 LLDRPEANVD
-510 NEILIAWPEEGEQ
+510 EILIGWPQEESQ
-523 QRLIELAKKPMASSA
+523 QALIELAKKPLDLGEE
-538 QAWRQEFLDGS
+538 AWLQTLAEGFTN
-549 AHLLRQR
+549 LLRQR
-556 ERSKRQQH
+556 EKNQRQALL
-564 IAELKALG
+564 AELAAQGEDEKVKAAMS
-572 EEDKLRDLLPSKSRL
+572 ESISSNSP
-587 GDNLS
+587 

>member
-170 PEGWHS
+170 AEGWHS

-414 GILQQL
+414 GILQEL

-434 TIRPAGRE
+434 TIRAAGRE

-471 SLWIELDKNTQ
+471 NLWIELDKSTQ
-482 AELLAHHKELGVL
+482 AELLARHKELGVL

-549 AHLLRQR
+549 VHLLRQR
-556 ERSKRQQH
+556 ERSERQRH